1 MKIINR
7 LAKFPDFG
15 GIIPILS
22 HQPESRYRV
31 RKNGINPDF
40 QQILPKISMLS
51 RFSSRF
57 KSYFGSVSD
66 FYSKGGTLI
75 IVWTVFI
82 AFDKDFLIS

>member
-1 MKIINR
+1 MLIAQLRTSVTRTIFDGPFGVR
-7 LAKFPDFG
+7 ATEVLLYPDFG

-51 RFSSRF
+51 RFSSQF
-57 KSYFGSVSD
+57 KSYFGS
-66 FYSKGGTLI
+66 FRL
-75 IVWTVFI
+75 
-82 AFDKDFLIS
+82 LQ